1 MCLYY
6 GWFTDFINCYEQFP
20 SFTLNFQR
28 KGGMFILGQDCP
40 AGVKTTQQ
48 KTYMHL
54 LQVEICNLLK
64 WIDIQSIKFTLLM
77 IP

>member
-1 MCLYY
+1 
-6 GWFTDFINCYEQFP
+6 
-20 SFTLNFQR
+20 
-28 KGGMFILGQDCP
+28 MFILGQDCP

-64 WIDIQSIKFTLLM
+64 
-77 IP
+77 